1 MIYPIEEDGFD
12 RKLVASDWRYSAAA
26 VGMVRYFDYH
36 GMKYFPSEDA
46 LLYRSEDIAL
56 SKDKEYYEFVEYF
69 FRSEMHHC
77 EVEDLLENPELTP
90 GQEKIVNG
98 KLAANTIM
106 KKTLKGL
113 KYSPETKEEILRC
126 IDENRQELTKETFG
140 EKPFKNKSFSN
151 FGYNL
156 GYGKF
161 ANYNRLRKE
170 VDKICRLKGFYADN
184 NNYRKTRGIS
194 YNFDFSNFN
203 GKDALEFDFIPFAFT
218 KAFEGI
224 FVNNNFNMKD
234 LILTNEAVHRE
245 IEDLKKREFELQKR
259 KLKEKKDEDFI
270 FSQKD
275 AEFRNLL
282 FLSMKKGA
290 HFIDYDVEIIV
301 KERDEEYYKTMLVR
315 REAIR
320 IFEILRSLEKDKS
333 EEEKNLY
340 KALSRWYRLPNGEYV
355 KMMKPVIENILNQVH
370 LDGLIETLLKDGS
383 SHGFTIGQ
391 LIRVNYI
398 LYKGEDYVNDLSM
411 KGAFGVSKAVVEK
424 LIGQKAENKIPSYR
438 HKLISCLVFK
448 NYERFIEILLQLS
461 SYTQIPMGF
470 LYELA
475 EDFESNKNV
484 AYTFVNGLE
493 NFKRTEKEGGENN
506 E

>member
-77 EVEDLLENPELTP
+77 EVEDLLKNPELTP
-90 GQEKIVNG
+90 GQEKTVNG

-106 KKTLKGL
+106 DKTLKGL

-126 IDENRQELTKETFG
+126 IDENRQELTRETFRTM
-140 EKPFKNKSFSN
+140 KA
-151 FGYNL
+151 GYI
-156 GYGKF
+156 KF
-161 ANYNRLRKE
+161 ANKNLLRTE
-170 VDKICRLKGFYADN
+170 SADLCRLVGFYVDVG
-184 NNYRKTRGIS
+184 RKTKGIS

-224 FVNNNFNMKD
+224 FVNNNFNMND
-234 LILTNEAVHRE
+234 LIHTNEAIRHEMEE
-245 IEDLKKREFELQKR
+245 IKAQELELQKR
-259 KLKEKKDEDFI
+259 KQMEKKDEDFM
-270 FSQKD
+270 FLQKD
-275 AEFRNLL
+275 ADFRNLL

-315 REAIR
+315 QEAIR
-320 IFEILRSLEKDKS
+320 IFEIMRSLEKDKS

-340 KALSRWYRLPNGEYV
+340 KALSRSCRLSNGEYL

-383 SHGFTIGQ
+383 LHGFTVGQ

-411 KGAFGVSKAVVEK
+411 KGAFGASKAVVEK

-438 HKLISCLVFK
+438 QKLISCLVFK

-493 NFKRTEKEGGENN
+493 NFKRVEKEGGENH
-506 E
+506 EK